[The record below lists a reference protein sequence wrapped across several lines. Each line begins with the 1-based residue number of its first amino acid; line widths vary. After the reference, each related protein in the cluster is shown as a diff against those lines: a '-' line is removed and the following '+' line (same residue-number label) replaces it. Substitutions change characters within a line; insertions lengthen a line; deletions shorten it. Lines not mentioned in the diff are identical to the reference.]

1 MALALAMFAWAAC
14 TPEDQPEGDGNGN
27 NNENSGM
34 KIENLAFGA
43 ETLTPP
49 AALTFTMDVDGGG
62 VDLSTLEVSAVLGD
76 KEIASKSIRT
86 TGQTAQVAESLDIP
100 FTGGMAEGAT
110 VAVTFEAINIDG
122 ASVKQTK
129 TVKIARPA
137 LPDVLYMVVGEDTY
151 PMMKSAET
159 PTLYITEKVG
169 FESTLTATIYSSEDK
184 ENADF
189 IWGASEEAN
198 QAALIA
204 FGGEGVSVSYP
215 DMIVENLTF
224 DAVSFV
230 VGAQGV
236 TLNIAVNG
244 TALTPDGGI
253 LYSKV
258 NFTKGAEVTITGIDD
273 LDNAWNRDF
282 FSYEGGKFTFLR
294 ESGEYDV
301 YYSPKYNYIY
311 IAKMDAVAP
320 ECLWIMGHGFSSAP
334 VWHEDFNADGWFD
347 ADITRVGYAVRTG
360 EDLYQCSLY
369 LNNMHDWGTFEFEV
383 YSDRVAW
390 TKDNGFCGTSITG
403 FGNGTKLSPASDEM
417 PGLVSDTGFQPGYY
431 TIIFNNAT
439 GEINLTRHTEWVES
453 GGTGVFVNGTE
464 LLSDPSYLY
473 ENIYFENGAV
483 VTFNGIEESEIHRD
497 FFRKEGDSY
506 VFAGVSGTYLVQYY
520 PDYGYMWLSNAE
532 MTFPDCII
540 ILGSGK
546 WAGPVYDADKYG
558 LWEDVAYVR
567 SAPYFCIA
575 PKIAENTYQAT
586 MSMATDNANWRVLLE
601 LYSDLAWG
609 SVPELAPIE
618 VTGPNAARFYIENSA
633 YICGVDEEEDPFE
646 KGNYRFTI
654 TTSAAGASINVEKI
668 D

>member
-100 FTGGMAEGAT
+100 FTAGMAEGAT

-122 ASVKQTK
+122 ASTKQTK

-137 LPDVLYMVVGEDTY
+137 LPDVLYMAVGEDTY
-151 PMMKSAET
+151 QMTRSAET
-159 PTLYITEKVG
+159 PTLYTTEKVG
-169 FESTLTATIYSSEDK
+169 FESILTATIYSSEDK
-184 ENADF
+184 ENAEF
-189 IWGASEEAN
+189 IWGASEAAN

-230 VGAQGV
+230 VGAEGV
-236 TLNIAVNG
+236 RLSLAVNG
-244 TALTPDGGI
+244 VALTPANG
-253 LYSKV
+253 LLTASV
-258 NFTKGAEVTITGIDD
+258 EFTEGQVVTITGVED
-273 LDNAWNRDF
+273 LESAYNRDF
-282 FSYEGGKFTFLR
+282 FEYVDGSLVFKAPAGTYEV
-294 ESGEYDV
+294 S
-301 YYSPKYNYIY
+301 YSPKYNYFWL
-311 IAKMDAVAP
+311 ADMAQVAP
-320 ECLWIMGHGFSSAP
+320 DCLWILGHGFTCAAE
-334 VWHEDFNADGWFD
+334 WHEDFSSDAVSGWAADY
-347 ADITRVGYAVRTG
+347 IYQLGYCVRTG
-360 EDLYQCSLY
+360 ETTYQCSMY
-369 LNNMHDWGTFEFEV
+369 LNNNHVWESFEFEI
-383 YSDRVAW
+383 YSDLAW
-390 TKDNGFCGTSITG
+390 SKDNGLELETISGDTKGISISVSAGLTS
-403 FGNGTKLSPASDEM
+403 AA
-417 PGLVSDTGFQPGYY
+417 GFQPGYY
-431 TIIFNNAT
+431 TITFDTAAKNA
-439 GEINLTRHTEWVES
+439 ELKRITEWVES

-520 PDYGYMWLSNAE
+520 PDYGYMWLSNAQ
-532 MTFPDCII
+532 MTFPDCIV

-558 LWEDVAYVR
+558 LWEDVGYVR

-618 VTGPNAARFYIENSA
+618 VTGPNAARFYIEKT